1 MSREL
6 YDTVVIGGGPAG
18 AAAAI
23 YAARKKLKTLV
34 VAEDFGGQSLVSSN
48 IENWVGEISIT
59 GKELAEK
66 LARHVRA
73 QSEVEIKIPERVTA
87 VLETPDCTYEVRT
100 DKGGRYWSKTVIVAS
115 GGRRRRLQVPGEDRF
130 EGRGVAYCSTCDAP
144 FFQDLEVAVVGGGNT
159 ALESVIDLIPYA
171 AKIRLLVRGDQ
182 LKGSYRHSFDE
193 GLDPRRSQ
201 WTLSERS

>member
-34 VAEDFGGQSLVSSN
+34 ITEEFGGQSLVSSN

-66 LARHVRA
+66 LERHVRA
-73 QSEVEIKIPERVTA
+73 QREVEIKIPERVTT
-87 VLETPDCTYEVRT
+87 VLE
-100 DKGGRYWSKTVIVAS
+100 A
-115 GGRRRRLQVPGEDRF
+115 PG
-130 EGRGVAYCSTCDAP
+130 
-144 FFQDLEVAVVGGGNT
+144 LH
-159 ALESVIDLIPYA
+159 L
-171 AKIRLLVRGDQ
+171 
-182 LKGSYRHSFDE
+182 
-193 GLDPRRSQ
+193 
-201 WTLSERS
+201 